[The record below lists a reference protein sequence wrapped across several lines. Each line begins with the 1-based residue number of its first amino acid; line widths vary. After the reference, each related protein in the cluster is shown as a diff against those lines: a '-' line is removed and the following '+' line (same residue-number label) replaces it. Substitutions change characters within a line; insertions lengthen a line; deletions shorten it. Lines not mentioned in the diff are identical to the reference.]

1 MQQRKRNA
9 RTNSNS
15 LSWRFKNKK
24 NAKNIY
30 LEIDKMFIEL
40 PDFILLKNDSIQCN
54 GVAEFEHIKT
64 QLHNHS
70 KLSI

>member
-1 MQQRKRNA
+1 
-9 RTNSNS
+9 
-15 LSWRFKNKK
+15 
-24 NAKNIY
+24 
-30 LEIDKMFIEL
+30 MFIEL

>member
-1 MQQRKRNA
+1 
-9 RTNSNS
+9 
-15 LSWRFKNKK
+15 
-24 NAKNIY
+24 
-30 LEIDKMFIEL
+30 MFIEL

-54 GVAEFEHIKT
+54 GVAEFEHIIKT